1 MYSLASDAAAVAAGN
16 RPHTSIFLLCVC
28 VCLASLRLLTFAKF
42 IQCSAVRSWRPASSA
57 IWEHSLTD
65 STKCFCHVPSSLL
78 LLLLMSN
85 ALQDMLLVKRFVFT
99 AKASEE
105 GADTTSLPPIY
116 QLFLFLLL
124 SLLPLRIRIDKLNQE
139 FLVYFVATSLGQIY
153 KIVQFMHYGQR
164 HSNLVDIFEASP
176 RNEPIRELTLSQKTA
191 SLYLATDHQ
200 VKQIDLAM
208 CARRYDSCFR
218 CVADP
223 YCGWD
228 KEVNACRPYQLGLL
242 QDVANETSGICDT
255 SVLRKRVTS
264 SYGQTLHLSCFVKM
278 PDVLRKKQTRWYHH
292 STEKGR

>member
-1 MYSLASDAAAVAAGN
+1 M
-16 RPHTSIFLLCVC
+16 
-28 VCLASLRLLTFAKF
+28 TFAKF
-42 IQCSAVRSWRPASSA
+42 IQCSAKLASSY
-57 IWEHSLTD
+57 SLVAQNVF
-65 STKCFCHVPSSLL
+65 SAPPPPAPYEQC
-78 LLLLMSN
+78 
-85 ALQDMLLVKRFVFT
+85 ALQDMLLVKRFVFFFYQSRRSKN
-99 AKASEE
+99 AAQLLCRRFINSF
-105 GADTTSLPPIY
+105 SLS
-116 QLFLFLLL
+116 FS
-124 SLLPLRIRIDKLNQE
+124 SLLFRIRIDKLNQE

-164 HSNLVDIFEASP
+164 HSNLVDIFDASP

>member
-1 MYSLASDAAAVAAGN
+1 
-16 RPHTSIFLLCVC
+16 
-28 VCLASLRLLTFAKF
+28 
-42 IQCSAVRSWRPASSA
+42 
-57 IWEHSLTD
+57 
-65 STKCFCHVPSSLL
+65 
-78 LLLLMSN
+78 MSN
-85 ALQDMLLVKRFVFT
+85 VPQDMLLVKRFVFQLGVHLRLVAQKNIYLAMRLLLT
-99 AKASEE
+99 FCA
-105 GADTTSLPPIY
+105 IY
-116 QLFLFLLL
+116 QAVSLFFLC
-124 SLLPLRIRIDKLNQE
+124 STCRIRIDKLNQE
-139 FLVYFVATSLGQIY
+139 FLVYFVATSHGQIY
-153 KIVQFMHYGQR
+153 KIVQFMHYGLR

-176 RNEPIRELTLSQKTA
+176 RNEPIRELTLSQKTG

>member
-1 MYSLASDAAAVAAGN
+1 M
-16 RPHTSIFLLCVC
+16 C

-78 LLLLMSN
+78 LLLLLLMSN

-99 AKASEE
+99 AKASKE
-105 GADTTSLPPIY
+105 GAAQLLCRRFINSFSSSFSFLPP
-116 QLFLFLLL
+116 
-124 SLLPLRIRIDKLNQE
+124 RIRIDKLNQE

>member
-1 MYSLASDAAAVAAGN
+1 M
-16 RPHTSIFLLCVC
+16 
-28 VCLASLRLLTFAKF
+28 RLL
-42 IQCSAVRSWRPASSA
+42 
-57 IWEHSLTD
+57 LT
-65 STKCFCHVPSSLL
+65 CC
-78 LLLLMSN
+78 
-85 ALQDMLLVKRFVFT
+85 A
-99 AKASEE
+99 
-105 GADTTSLPPIY
+105 IY
-116 QLFLFLLL
+116 QAVSL
-124 SLLPLRIRIDKLNQE
+124 SLFFLCSTCRIRIDKLNQE
-139 FLVYFVATSLGQIY
+139 FLVYFVATSHGQIY

-176 RNEPIRELTLSQKTA
+176 RNEPIRELTLSQKTG